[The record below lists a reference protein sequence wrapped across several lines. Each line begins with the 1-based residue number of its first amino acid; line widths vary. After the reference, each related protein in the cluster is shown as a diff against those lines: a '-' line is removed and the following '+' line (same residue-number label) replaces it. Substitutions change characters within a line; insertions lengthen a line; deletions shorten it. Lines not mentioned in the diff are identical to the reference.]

1 MLSMVTSVF
10 RVLLGLIAANLVA
23 GVVQVL
29 FVITPA
35 ELVALGGEALIER
48 LRAAGILVLFA
59 ASQSAVFSTPL
70 ALIAIALA
78 EWQRI
83 RSVFFYAALGLAV
96 AGAGFLTQYMGEGS
110 ATTIVNT
117 YALTAYATTGLAAG
131 LVYWRLAGCG
141 AGGRHIAGTP

>member
-1 MLSMVTSVF
+1 MVMSIF
-10 RVLLGLIAANLVA
+10 RVLFGLIAANLVA

-35 ELVALGGEALIER
+35 ELMTLGGDALIER
-48 LRAAGILVLFA
+48 LQSAGILVLFA
-59 ASQSAVFSTPL
+59 ASQSAVFSAPL

-83 RSVFFYAALGLAV
+83 RSIFFYVALGLAV
-96 AGAGFLTQYMGEGS
+96 AGSGFLAQYMGEGG

-117 YALTAYATTGLAAG
+117 YALTAYATTGFVAG
-131 LVYWRLAGCG
+131 IVFGWVAGRG
-141 AGGRHIAGTP
+141 AGGRRAAKTA